1 MKQLKM
7 KLENEKEEEYV
18 TKHTGSKFIRIYAGK
33 GIHRVWEE
41 FIRAGYGSK
50 RCSIKDFQ

>member
-1 MKQLKM
+1 MLLGT
-7 KLENEKEEEYV
+7 LEASLLGYML
-18 TKHTGSKFIRIYAGK
+18 AGR